1 MAESTA
7 EKRRDSLG
15 RNRDFLLL
23 WSGQAVSTLGT
34 SVSALA
40 LPLLALA
47 LTRSPTQ
54 AGFIAAAQ
62 AVPYLVLS
70 LPAGAL
76 IDRWNRRAVMIRCDL
91 ARWLAYGS
99 VPLTAALG
107 RLTVAQLYGVAL
119 VSGTAFV
126 FFNIAEVA
134 ALPRVLPAAQL
145 PRANALNE
153 SALSGA
159 TLLGPALSGALISLA
174 CTTIAGAALAYLLDS
189 LSYLAS
195 VASLGFIRTPFQM
208 DRPSVAGQSL
218 RCDIA
223 AGLRFL
229 WADQRLRI
237 VALLAASIGVLS
249 SPTDL
254 AIIVLAQQRLH
265 ADADAGAIGLILS
278 LGSVG
283 GLLGS
288 VVAPWVTARLRFGR
302 IIVGT
307 VVIEALA
314 VALLAAATVPAM
326 LVVGLAVIAVT
337 IPIANVTQMS
347 YRLALTPDALQGRVN
362 SVFRLLFFGGQP
374 LGLALGGALL
384 GPLGPRAELGLVA
397 VGLGFSALAVALT
410 QVGRA

>member
-7 EKRRDSLG
+7 EKRRNSLG

-34 SVSALA
+34 SVSTLA

-47 LTRSPTQ
+47 LTRSATQ

-62 AVPYLVLS
+62 AVPYLILS

-76 IDRWNRRAVMIRCDL
+76 IDRWDRRAVMIRCDL

-99 VPLTAALG
+99 VPLAEALG

-134 ALPRVLPAAQL
+134 ALPRVVPAAQL

-153 SALSGA
+153 SALFGA

-174 CTTIAGAALAYLLDS
+174 RTTIAGAALAYLLDS

-208 DRPSVAGQSL
+208 DRPSVAAQSL
-218 RCDIA
+218 RRDIA
-223 AGLRFL
+223 AGLHFL
-229 WADQRLRI
+229 WADQRLRS

-254 AIIVLAQQRLH
+254 AIIVLAQQHLH
-265 ADADAGAIGLILS
+265 ADARTIGLILS

-288 VVAPWVTARLRFGR
+288 VIAPWVTARLRFGR

-326 LVVGLAVIAVT
+326 LVVGLAVVAVA

-347 YRLALTPDALQGRVN
+347 YRLTLTPDALQGRVN

-397 VGLGFSALAVALT
+397 VGLGLSALAVALT
-410 QVGRA
+410 PVGRV

>member
-7 EKRRDSLG
+7 EKRRDNLG

-34 SVSALA
+34 SVSTLA
-40 LPLLALA
+40 LPLLVLA
-47 LTRSPTQ
+47 LTHSPAQ

-76 IDRWNRRAVMIRCDL
+76 IDRWDRRAVMIRCDL
-91 ARWLAYGS
+91 ARWLAYDS
-99 VPLTAALG
+99 VPLAEALG
-107 RLTVAQLYGVAL
+107 RLTVVQLYGVAL

-134 ALPRVLPAAQL
+134 ALPQVVPVGQL

-159 TLLGPALSGALISLA
+159 TLLGPALSGAIISLA
-174 CTTIAGAALAYLLDS
+174 RTTIAGAALAYLLDS

-208 DRPSVAGQSL
+208 DRPSVAAQSL
-218 RCDIA
+218 RRDIA
-223 AGLRFL
+223 AGLHFL
-229 WADQRLRI
+229 RADQRLCS

-265 ADADAGAIGLILS
+265 ADARTIGLILS

-288 VVAPWVTARLRFGR
+288 VIAPWATARLRFGR

-326 LVVGLAVIAVT
+326 LVVGLAVIAVA

-397 VGLGFSALAVALT
+397 VGLGLSALAVALT
-410 QVGRA
+410 PVGRA

>member
-34 SVSALA
+34 SVSTLA

-47 LTRSPTQ
+47 LTHSPTQ

-62 AVPYLVLS
+62 AVPYLILS

-76 IDRWNRRAVMIRCDL
+76 IDRWDRRAVMIRCDL
-91 ARWLAYGS
+91 AGWLAYGS
-99 VPLTAALG
+99 VPLAAALG

-134 ALPRVLPAAQL
+134 ALPRVVPAAQL
-145 PRANALNE
+145 PQANALNE

-159 TLLGPALSGALISLA
+159 TLLGPALSGAIISLA
-174 CTTIAGAALAYLLDS
+174 RTTIAGAALAYLLDS

-195 VASLGFIRTPFQM
+195 VASLGLIRAPFQM

-218 RCDIA
+218 RRDIA
-223 AGLRFL
+223 AGLHFL

-237 VALLAASIGVLS
+237 VALLAASIGILS

-265 ADADAGAIGLILS
+265 AAARAIGLIVS

-288 VVAPWVTARLRFGR
+288 VIASWVTARLRFGR
-302 IIVGT
+302 IMVGT
-307 VVIEALA
+307 VAIEALA

-326 LVVGLAVIAVT
+326 LVVGLAVVAVA

-397 VGLGFSALAVALT
+397 VGLGLSALAVALT
-410 QVGRA
+410 PVGRA

>member
-1 MAESTA
+1 
-7 EKRRDSLG
+7 
-15 RNRDFLLL
+15 
-23 WSGQAVSTLGT
+23 
-34 SVSALA
+34 
-40 LPLLALA
+40 
-47 LTRSPTQ
+47 
-54 AGFIAAAQ
+54 
-62 AVPYLVLS
+62 
-70 LPAGAL
+70 
-76 IDRWNRRAVMIRCDL
+76 
-91 ARWLAYGS
+91 
-99 VPLTAALG
+99 
-107 RLTVAQLYGVAL
+107 
-119 VSGTAFV
+119 V

-134 ALPRVLPAAQL
+134 ALPRVVPAAQL

-174 CTTIAGAALAYLLDS
+174 RTTIAGAALAYLLDS

-195 VASLGFIRTPFQM
+195 VASLGFIRTPFQL
-208 DRPSVAGQSL
+208 DRSGVATQSL
-218 RCDIA
+218 RRDIA
-223 AGLRFL
+223 AGLHFL

-265 ADADAGAIGLILS
+265 ADARAIGLILS

-288 VVAPWVTARLRFGR
+288 VVAPWVTARLRFGQ
-302 IIVGT
+302 IMVGT

-326 LVVGLAVIAVT
+326 LVVGLAVVAVA

-362 SVFRLLFFGGQP
+362 SVFRLRFFGGQP

-397 VGLGFSALAVALT
+397 VGLGFSALVVALT
-410 QVGRA
+410 PVGRA

>member
-1 MAESTA
+1 MAENTA
-7 EKRRDSLG
+7 EKRKDSLG

-47 LTRSPTQ
+47 LTHSPTQ

-76 IDRWNRRAVMIRCDL
+76 IDRWDRRAVMIRCDL

-99 VPLTAALG
+99 VPLAAALG

-134 ALPRVLPAAQL
+134 ALPRVVPAAQL

-159 TLLGPALSGALISLA
+159 TLLGPALSGAIISLA
-174 CTTIAGAALAYLLDS
+174 RTTIAGAALAYLLDS

-208 DRPSVAGQSL
+208 DRPAVADQSL
-218 RCDIA
+218 RRDIA
-223 AGLRFL
+223 AGLHFL

-265 ADADAGAIGLILS
+265 ADARAIGLIVS

-288 VVAPWVTARLRFGR
+288 VIVPWVTARLRFGR
-302 IIVGT
+302 IMVGT
-307 VVIEALA
+307 VAIEALA

-326 LVVGLAVIAVT
+326 LVVGLAVVAVA

-384 GPLGPRAELGLVA
+384 GPLGPRVELGLVA
-397 VGLGFSALAVALT
+397 VGLGLSALAVALT
-410 QVGRA
+410 PVGRA

>member
-1 MAESTA
+1 M
-7 EKRRDSLG
+7 
-15 RNRDFLLL
+15 
-23 WSGQAVSTLGT
+23 
-34 SVSALA
+34 
-40 LPLLALA
+40 
-47 LTRSPTQ
+47 
-54 AGFIAAAQ
+54 
-62 AVPYLVLS
+62 
-70 LPAGAL
+70 
-76 IDRWNRRAVMIRCDL
+76 RRAVMIRCDL

-99 VPLTAALG
+99 VPLAYALG
-107 RLTVAQLYGVAL
+107 HLTVAQLYGVAL
-119 VSGTAFV
+119 ISGTAFV

-134 ALPRVLPAAQL
+134 ALPQVVPTAQL

-159 TLLGPALSGALISLA
+159 TLLGPALSGAIISLA
-174 CTTIAGAALAYLLDS
+174 RTTITGAALAYLLDS

-208 DRPSVAGQSL
+208 DRSSVADQSL
-218 RCDIA
+218 WRDIA
-223 AGLRFL
+223 AGLHFL

-265 ADADAGAIGLILS
+265 ADARAIGLIVS

-288 VVAPWVTARLRFGR
+288 VIAPWVTARLRFGR

-307 VVIEALA
+307 AVVEALA

-326 LVVGLAVIAVT
+326 LVVGLAVIAVA

-397 VGLGFSALAVALT
+397 AGLGLSALAVALT
-410 QVGRA
+410 LVGRA